1 MPDILIGNGTI
12 VTLGS
17 DNQLVEQGAV
27 LVRGSRIAAI
37 GSTAALC
44 RQFPDA
50 QYVDAS
56 GGLIMPGFLCTHT
69 HFYSAFARGMAIP
82 GAVPRNFPE
91 ILARLWWRLDKL
103 LTLEDTLA
111 SAEIFMADAI
121 LHGPTCVVDHTENP
135 NAIKCNLTAIA

>member
-1 MPDILIGNGTI
+1 MPDILVGNGTI

-44 RQFPDA
+44 QQYSDA

-82 GAVPRNFPE
+82 GEPPRNFPE
-91 ILARLWWRLDKL
+91 IASWHARLPCLRSLRP
-103 LTLEDTLA
+103 
-111 SAEIFMADAI
+111 
-121 LHGPTCVVDHTENP
+121 GRPGC
-135 NAIKCNLTAIA
+135 